1 MDIPGGAVV
10 PVPANPAGTGGGPDS
25 GVETED
31 QESNDS
37 SLSNVSLG
45 GPIQPPNLQEV
56 QQAHSE
62 LKFPKK
68 SIF

>member
-10 PVPANPAGTGGGPDS
+10 PVPPPAGTGGGPDS

-45 GPIQPPNLQEV
+45 DPIQPPNLQEV